1 MRASLLFLV
10 NLRRSPRLASP
21 RVSARSLARA
31 PPPSPLAD
39 FVAFSESSASLRTG
53 LTHGFGGL
61 GGGVDRAPAA
71 AFRAECRAQRHTGQT
86 SGFAP
91 GFVQAN
97 FVMLPRDAAFDF
109 LLWALR
115 NPKAC
120 PVLSVTAPGER
131 CPENVAPGADLA
143 RDIPRYR
150 VWRDGELAE
159 ELADVT
165 HLWADDMVGFLIGCS
180 FTWEDKLAA
189 AGLPPRHVEQAK
201 NVPMFKTNVPNRRVG
216 VFAGEVRARAPSP
229 AVASLLRSPL
239 TSPRALTPPLRA
251 SAPRATAARANTP
264 AQLVVSMRP
273 YRPEQIEAVTAL
285 TGAYPGAHGGPVHW
299 GDPAALGIDP
309 ARLGAPD
316 WGEPIEVREGEV
328 PVFWAC
334 GVTPHAALMAAKLP
348 LAVTHAPGHM
358 FVCDVTDDELHVATS
373 AEATHR

>member
-1 MRASLLFLV
+1 MRPSLLFLA
-10 NLRRSPRLASP
+10 NLRRSPRLFSSP
-21 RVSARSLARA
+21 CVSSARFSASM

-61 GGGVDRAPAA
+61 GGGVDRAAAA
-71 AFRAECRAQRHTGQT
+71 AFRADCRAQRHTGQT

-143 RDIPRYR
+143 SDIPRYR
-150 VWRDGELAE
+150 VWRDGALAE

-165 HLWADDMVGFLIGCS
+165 HLWGDDMVGFLLGCS

-189 AGLPPRHVEQAK
+189 AGLPPRHVEEAK

-216 VFAGEVRARAPSP
+216 AFAGE
-229 AVASLLRSPL
+229 
-239 TSPRALTPPLRA
+239 
-251 SAPRATAARANTP
+251 
-264 AQLVVSMRP
+264 LVVSMRP
-273 YRPEQIEAVTAL
+273 YRPEQLEAVAAL
-285 TGAYPGAHGGPVHW
+285 TSAYPGAHGGPVHW
-299 GDPAALGIDP
+299 GDPAAIGIDP
-309 ARLGAPD
+309 AKLGTPD
-316 WGEPIEVREGEV
+316 WGEPIDVRPGEV

-334 GVTPHAALMAAKLP
+334 GVTPQIALMQAKLP

-358 FVCDVTDDELHVATS
+358 FVCDVTDDELLVATP
-373 AEATHR
+373 ADATHR

>member
-1 MRASLLFLV
+1 MPGPRPQQDAPQTRPRTPEPARKRGRVRSPRACDMRPSLLFLA
-10 NLRRSPRLASP
+10 NLRRSPRLFGSP
-21 RVSARSLARA
+21 CVSSARFSASM

-61 GGGVDRAPAA
+61 GGGVDRAAAA

-143 RDIPRYR
+143 SDIPRYR
-150 VWRDGELAE
+150 VWRDGALAE

-165 HLWADDMVGFLIGCS
+165 HLWADDMVGFLLGCS

-189 AGLPPRHVEQAK
+189 AGLPPRHVEEAK

-216 VFAGEVRARAPSP
+216 AFAGEVRARP
-229 AVASLLRSPL
+229 
-239 TSPRALTPPLRA
+239 
-251 SAPRATAARANTP
+251 APRAPRTPCRA
-264 AQLVVSMRP
+264 SSC
-273 YRPEQIEAVTAL
+273 I
-285 TGAYPGAHGGPVHW
+285 GG
-299 GDPAALGIDP
+299 
-309 ARLGAPD
+309 
-316 WGEPIEVREGEV
+316 
-328 PVFWAC
+328 
-334 GVTPHAALMAAKLP
+334 
-348 LAVTHAPGHM
+348 
-358 FVCDVTDDELHVATS
+358 
-373 AEATHR
+373 